1 MKLDRVRIENFR
13 SIKNIEID
21 FDPPCRVL
29 VGINESGKS
38 NILRA
43 LAFLGDDF
51 QPVRKNDL
59 REALPGEDQIEES
72 YIRFVFKLEKSESD
86 QLIKSVSSKILAGAK
101 NPDIVSFQD
110 EIQKINKFYTY
121 RARNEGLYRIN
132 ILKETKSFRYWTLGN
147 NYKLLPGWKKPTDI
161 CPSGFSVELDDK
173 HYELAQYKLVR
184 AADFSDIPDEYLED
198 AEIDDLSE
206 LHGQLIREITEEHL
220 PKPLFWKYDE
230 SNFLPESVETAEFL
244 QNPDS
249 CIPLKNMFLLA
260 KINDITESFGRAL
273 EGTPNQLQNYL
284 NNIAEQTTKHFRNV
298 WKEYKNVEFS
308 LNSKGAQIIP
318 GIKEKN
324 TYDFARRSEGFKRF
338 VTFLLMISV
347 NVKTDRI
354 RNILLLV
361 DEPEISLHP
370 SGARYL
376 RNELI
381 NISKKNRVVYSTHS
395 IFMIDSG
402 HINRHYI
409 VKKEDEITNIALAE
423 DSNVADEEV
432 LYNALG
438 HSVFSILK
446 EENLIFE
453 GWRDKHLFRVAL
465 ENSNAVLKRKYE
477 NVGVCHAKGAK
488 NIKTITPMI
497 ELANR
502 NCLILSDSDKVA
514 KEQKKEY
521 KKMRGFGNWE
531 TYQDVDSSIEAVTG
545 EDFIKNDF
553 IAKQVNAVL
562 SDNEM
567 PAFNETVLPDKKN
580 KLLAIRSWLKKNA
593 QMTDD
598 QMEETIKEIK
608 DFIFDALRYEN
619 IEHEEYLKLLEG
631 ISFS

>member
-38 NILRA
+38 NILNA
-43 LAFLGDDF
+43 LSFLDDNY

-59 REALPGEDQIEES
+59 REELPGEVQIKES
-72 YIRFVFKLEKSESD
+72 RILFVFKFEKNESD
-86 QLIKSVSSKILAGAK
+86 ELISSVSSKILARVK
-101 NPDIVSFQD
+101 NPDIVSVQGEVLKVKRFCTHG
-110 EIQKINKFYTY
+110 N
-121 RARNEGLYRIN
+121 RNEGLYDID
-132 ILKETKSFRYWTLGN
+132 ILEETKIPQYWSLQD
-147 NYKLLPGWKKPTDI
+147 NYELLPGWKKPTNL
-161 CPSGFSVELDDK
+161 CPSDFSIGLDGQN
-173 HYELAQYKLVR
+173 YELANYALMH
-184 AADFSDIPDEYLED
+184 AADLPSIPDEYWED
-198 AEIDDLSE
+198 AEINDLAS
-206 LHGQLIREITEEHL
+206 LHGQTISEITKKYL
-220 PKPLFWKYDE
+220 PKALFWEYDE
-230 SNFLPESVETAEFL
+230 SNFLPESVGIVEFS

-249 CIPLKNMFLLA
+249 CIPLRNMFTLA
-260 KINDITESFGRAL
+260 NIEDIKQSIDLAR
-273 EGTPNQLQNYL
+273 EGSKNQFQNYL
-284 NNIAEQTTKHFRNV
+284 DNIAEQTTKHFRNV
-298 WKEYKNVEFS
+298 WKEYRNIEFS
-308 LNSKGAQIIP
+308 LKSDGDQIIP

-324 TYDFARRSEGFKRF
+324 TYDFARRSDGFKRF

-354 RNILLLV
+354 RNTLLLV

-477 NVGVCHAKGAK
+477 NVGVCHA
-488 NIKTITPMI
+488 
-497 ELANR
+497 
-502 NCLILSDSDKVA
+502 
-514 KEQKKEY
+514 EY
-521 KKMRGFGNWE
+521 QNHN
-531 TYQDVDSSIEAVTG
+531 S
-545 EDFIKNDF
+545 ND
-553 IAKQVNAVL
+553 
-562 SDNEM
+562 
-567 PAFNETVLPDKKN
+567 
-580 KLLAIRSWLKKNA
+580 
-593 QMTDD
+593 
-598 QMEETIKEIK
+598 
-608 DFIFDALRYEN
+608 
-619 IEHEEYLKLLEG
+619 
-631 ISFS
+631 